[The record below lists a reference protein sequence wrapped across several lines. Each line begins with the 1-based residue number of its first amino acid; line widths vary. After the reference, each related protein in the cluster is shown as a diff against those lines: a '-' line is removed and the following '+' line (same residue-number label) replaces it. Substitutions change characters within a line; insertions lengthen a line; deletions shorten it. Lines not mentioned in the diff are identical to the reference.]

1 MFSSKMVF
9 ISKEWIFPS
18 SSSSVSIPPFGKFIP
33 LVCSG
38 SLFGRRRRRE
48 WISPVCG
55 KISPECVGGEDFSD
69 ILDDHHLR
77 FSFWSFSLTTLPIF
91 CLLYLLYTASPPA
104 SLIASLYHLDSL
116 FFSLFSRFFLT
127 SFGTFPLVFSPP
139 VSSLFSYFRLV
150 FPSLLHPDTDSEQYQ
165 WVLHILTKISLFYLV
180 FLPRSGGWWWF
191 FLIFTYT
198 FSPGFTFLSL
208 TFSPPPSSSSSSSSF
223 AAEEM
228 AKAAPLSQLDM
239 DFNEYCRRGDGKRV
253 IQLLGQGVNVN
264 CRDEHYG
271 WTPLHNAAREGYND
285 IMKVL
290 IHKGADVNARDFMGQ
305 TPLHRAAQR
314 GHKKAV
320 NFLMFAGADPV
331 IQDNL
336 EQNPSDVAKSERHEE
351 VFLLLLKATHKRER
365 ELLEERRK
373 NEKLQ
378 EKLRKKEK
386 KEQEKQEKQEMKQE
400 MKQKQSPRFSGS
412 LMGGLKGKRMLKARS
427 ISMEG
432 GLQHFQTRA
441 EAGGVAGTIALASS
455 SAETDL
461 GGKKRLSAA
470 FDAFT
475 SRDKVVMSDD
485 GSSTHSRTPPKLIRS
500 NSTSDKGDLWMS
512 YINGTTEDL

>member
-1 MFSSKMVF
+1 
-9 ISKEWIFPS
+9 
-18 SSSSVSIPPFGKFIP
+18 VSNPNGY
-33 LVCSG
+33 S
-38 SLFGRRRRRE
+38 
-48 WISPVCG
+48 
-55 KISPECVGGEDFSD
+55 
-69 ILDDHHLR
+69 
-77 FSFWSFSLTTLPIF
+77 
-91 CLLYLLYTASPPA
+91 
-104 SLIASLYHLDSL
+104 
-116 FFSLFSRFFLT
+116 
-127 SFGTFPLVFSPP
+127 
-139 VSSLFSYFRLV
+139 
-150 FPSLLHPDTDSEQYQ
+150 
-165 WVLHILTKISLFYLV
+165 
-180 FLPRSGGWWWF
+180 
-191 FLIFTYT
+191 T
-198 FSPGFTFLSL
+198 FSPKSLSFILSFYLALEGGGFFLFLPGFTSLSNL
-208 TFSPPPSSSSSSSSF
+208 LSSSSSSSSF